1 MKKNTT
7 LVVLG
12 VTVILAAVAS
22 FVVYDQLP
30 PNPATH
36 WNMQGEADG
45 FGTRFEAAFLL
56 PIILLGAGLLLIY
69 LPYLDPLRRNIEQF
83 KDAYYQFIVMF
94 VVFFLIV
101 HGMVLASNLGLEINL
116 TRLIAPAIG
125 LLYIFIGG
133 LMKHAKR
140 NYMIGIRTPWTLSNE
155 KVWDDTHR
163 LGAKLFRGAG
173 VIALAGVFF
182 PNISMWFVLIPAIGI
197 SVIVLVYSYVRF
209 AREESHKEDR
219 L

>member
-1 MKKNTT
+1 MKMKQRTT
-7 LVVLG
+7 LV
-12 VTVILAAVAS
+12 ILIVAVVMAAAAS

-56 PIILLGAGLLLIY
+56 PIILFAAGLMLVY

-83 KDAYYQFIVMF
+83 KAAYYQFIVIF
-94 VVFFLIV
+94 ILFFLVV
-101 HGMVLASNLGLEINL
+101 HGMVLGSNLGLKINL
-116 TRLIAPAIG
+116 TRLIAPAVG
-125 LLYIFIGG
+125 LLYFFIGG

-140 NYMIGIRTPWTLSNE
+140 NYMIGIRTPWTLSND

-163 LGAKLFRGAG
+163 LSAKLFRISG
-173 VIALAGVFF
+173 VIALAGFFF
-182 PNISMWFVLIPAIGI
+182 PTASMWFVIIPAAG
-197 SVIVLVYSYVRF
+197 VTLAALVYSYIRF
-209 AREESHKEDR
+209 IQEENRSE
-219 L
+219 